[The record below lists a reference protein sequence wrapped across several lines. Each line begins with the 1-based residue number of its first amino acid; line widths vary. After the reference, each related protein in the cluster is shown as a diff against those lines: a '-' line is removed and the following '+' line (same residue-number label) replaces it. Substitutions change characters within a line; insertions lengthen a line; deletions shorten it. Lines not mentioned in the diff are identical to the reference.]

1 MIQIKVLIKPYSL
14 IIRFTLEPGRADIH
28 QARLGIESAEA
39 PEHVAL
45 RARYTASRELD
56 NVLITSHSHRNI
68 ELGFYVVVIQCDG

>member
-1 MIQIKVLIKPYSL
+1 MWQPVEPT
-14 IIRFTLEPGRADIH
+14 FTKLDIF
-28 QARLGIESAEA
+28 GSESAEA
-39 PEHVAL
+39 PERVAL